1 MADFDDDPPE
11 HTPPREGKSARRRG
25 RLGFGRSRAPET
37 EGSTGEVPRDDEP
50 PMPEDFGFE
59 DYSSESAPPPKAKS
73 KRSGARRS
81 SGGGSG
87 RSRGGGRGRGRGGSG
102 RGGASGG
109 AAVLQQ
115 PATRLALGLVLA
127 GILILVIVLV
137 VRDCQRNQLVDSYET
152 YMSDVA
158 TLTAESAT
166 QGEQM
171 RTIINNPD
179 RQTPAELAQQVRT
192 LGEQAD
198 ALAERAG
205 GLEPPGAL
213 NAANGSLRTTLEYR
227 VTGLNSL
234 ADAIPQAAESN
245 DANFAGSAIA
255 GPMQRF
261 LSSDVIYDDSFVG
274 PAQQA
279 LQDDD
284 ISGIEVPEP
293 EPFLANAAWAST
305 AGARTLLPRIRGR
318 GGQGAGD
325 DAQDGTLRGT
335 ELIRTEA
342 LPSGAELSAGE
353 PATLQA
359 SEQLKWRVTVENGG
373 DVTLEG
379 VVVTATFTYPDTPNE
394 PQTVE
399 AEIASIEAGQQTSV
413 ELAGPTDLSFGDPA
427 VLKIDVQP
435 VSGEGNTD
443 NNTAEYPVTITI

>member
-11 HTPPREGKSARRRG
+11 HAPPREGKSPRRRG
-25 RLGFGRSRAPET
+25 RLSFGRSRASEN
-37 EGSTGEVPRDDEP
+37 EGSTGEVARDAEP

-59 DYSSESAPPPKAKS
+59 DYSSESAPPPKAS
-73 KRSGARRS
+73 GKRSGKRRS
-81 SGGGSG
+81 SGSGSG
-87 RSRGGGRGRGRGGSG
+87 RSRGGGRGRGGSG
-102 RGGASGG
+102 RGGATGG

-171 RTIINNPD
+171 RTIINNQD
-179 RQTPAELAQQVRT
+179 NQTPAELAQQVRT

-198 ALAERAG
+198 ALADRAG

-213 NAANGSLRTTLEYR
+213 NSANGSLRTTLEYR

-245 DANFAGSAIA
+245 DGNFAGSAIA
-255 GPMQRF
+255 APMQRF

-293 EPFLANAAWAST
+293 AA
-305 AGARTLLPRIRGR
+305 RV
-318 GGQGAGD
+318 
-325 DAQDGTLRGT
+325 
-335 ELIRTEA
+335 
-342 LPSGAELSAGE
+342 
-353 PATLQA
+353 PAT
-359 SEQLKWRVTVENGG
+359 
-373 DVTLEG
+373 
-379 VVVTATFTYPDTPNE
+379 TPK
-394 PQTVE
+394 TGR
-399 AEIASIEAGQQTSV
+399 S
-413 ELAGPTDLSFGDPA
+413 A
-427 VLKIDVQP
+427 VP
-435 VSGEGNTD
+435 S
-443 NNTAEYPVTITI
+443 